1 MKMNYKISHPSKI
14 VNCNINLPSS
24 KSISNRLLIIKALS
38 KNNFKIKNL
47 SNSNDTK
54 ILSQALNAL
63 ENTINI
69 NDAGTSFRFITS
81 FLAYQPNREFVLT
94 GSDRLKERP
103 IKELVQTLQKMGA
116 KIEYL
121 DKEGFAPLKILGRT
135 LSGGEIEINGGT
147 SSQFI
152 SSILLIA
159 PILKKGIKLK
169 ITGKIVSKPYILMTL
184 QLMNEFKIK
193 WTWKGDTIR
202 IKKQPY
208 ISKDYYVESD
218 WSAASFWFQIAA
230 LSKKFN
236 ITLNGLKKNS
246 IQGDKKIL
254 EIFKNIGVSSVFKNE
269 KLILTQTKKNSFAK
283 EINLIETPDLYQPL
297 QCTLFAKNI
306 ITKFTGLET
315 LKNKETD
322 RISAV
327 KRELGKLIRKEP
339 IETYKDHRMAMSF
352 APLCLKFEEIQINNI
367 EVVNKS
373 YPKFWDDLRKGG
385 FIISP
390 LAD

>member
-1 MKMNYKISHPSKI
+1 MNYKISHPSKI
-14 VNCNINLPSS
+14 INCDINLPSS
-24 KSISNRLLIIKALS
+24 KSISNRLLIIKALA

-81 FLAYQPNREFVLT
+81 FLALQANKEFVLT

-121 DKEGFAPLKILGRT
+121 DKEGFAPLKIVGRK
-135 LSGGEIEINGGT
+135 LDGGGIEINGGI

-159 PILKKGIKLK
+159 PNLEKGIKLK

-208 ISKDYYVESD
+208 ISKNYYVESD

-230 LSKKFN
+230 LSNDFN
-236 ITLNGLKKNS
+236 ITLNGLKKDS
-246 IQGDKKIL
+246 IQGDKKVL

-269 KLILTQTKKNSFAK
+269 KLILTQTKKKSFAK

-297 QCTLFAKNI
+297 KCTLFAKNI

-322 RISAV
+322 RVSAV
-327 KRELGKLIRKEP
+327 KRELRKLTRKAP
-339 IETYKDHRMAMSF
+339 IETYNDHRMAMSF
-352 APLCLKFEEIQINNI
+352 APLCLKFEALQINNI

-373 YPKFWDDLRKGG
+373 YPRFWDDLIKGG

>member
-1 MKMNYKISHPSKI
+1 MNYKISHPSKI
-14 VNCNINLPSS
+14 VNCDINLPSS
-24 KSISNRLLIIKALS
+24 KSISNRLLIIKALA
-38 KNNFKIKNL
+38 KNDFKIKNL

-54 ILSQALNAL
+54 ILSQALNTL
-63 ENTINI
+63 EKTINI

-81 FLAYQPNREFVLT
+81 FLALQANKEFVLT

-103 IKELVQTLQKMGA
+103 IKELVQTLQIMGA

-121 DKEGFAPLKILGRT
+121 DKEGFAPLKILGRK
-135 LSGGEIEINGGT
+135 LNGGGIEINGGT

-159 PILKKGIKLK
+159 PNLEKGIKLK

-193 WTWKGDTIR
+193 WTWKGNV
-202 IKKQPY
+202 IKIKRQAY
-208 ISKDYYVESD
+208 ITKDYYVESD

-230 LSKKFN
+230 LSKDCN
-236 ITLNGLKKNS
+236 IKLNGLKNDS

-254 EIFKNIGVSSVFKNE
+254 KIFKNLGVSSVFKNE
-269 KLILTQTKKNSFAK
+269 QLILTKKKINSFPK

-297 QCTLFAKNI
+297 KCTLFANKI
-306 ITKFTGLET
+306 FSKFSGLET

-322 RISAV
+322 RLNAV
-327 KRELGKLIRKEP
+327 KKELKNLTKNRP
-339 IETYKDHRMAMSF
+339 IETYNDHRMAMSF
-352 APLCLKFEEIQINNI
+352 APMCLKFEELQIKNI
-367 EVVNKS
+367 EIVSKS
-373 YPKFWDDLRKGG
+373 YPSFWKDLKKAG
-385 FIISP
+385 FIISQ
-390 LAD
+390 

>member
-1 MKMNYKISHPSKI
+1 MNYKISHPSKI
-14 VNCNINLPSS
+14 VNCDINLPSS
-24 KSISNRLLIIKALS
+24 KSISNRLLIIKALA

-54 ILSQALNAL
+54 ILSQSLNSL

-81 FLAYQPNREFVLT
+81 FLALQANKEFVLT

-103 IKELVQTLQKMGA
+103 IKELVQTLQIMGA

-121 DKEGFAPLKILGRT
+121 DKEGFAPLKILGRK
-135 LSGGEIEINGGT
+135 LNGGGIEINGGT

-159 PILKKGIKLK
+159 PNLEKGIKLK

-230 LSKKFN
+230 LSNNFN
-236 ITLNGLKKNS
+236 ITLNGLKKDS
-246 IQGDKKIL
+246 IQGDKKVL

-269 KLILTQTKKNSFAK
+269 KLILTQTKKKSFAK

-297 QCTLFAKNI
+297 KCTLFAKNI
-306 ITKFTGLET
+306 FTKFTGLET

-322 RISAV
+322 RVSAV
-327 KRELGKLIRKEP
+327 KKELGKLTRKAP
-339 IETYKDHRMAMSF
+339 IETYNDHRMAMSF
-352 APLCLKFEEIQINNI
+352 APLCLKFEELQINNI

-373 YPKFWDDLRKGG
+373 YPKFWDDLIKGG